1 MRKIKKG
8 SFTIEAALLMP
19 LVLMILI
26 GVLYLDFFVHD
37 RAYLTA
43 AAYEAAVSGSME
55 GYKKKG
61 NIYEKAD
68 IQGRMLGDI
77 GLPGG
82 ENLSMHKCRKNC
94 ESNLQTGST
103 CRVPGAEMEAGSQW

>member
-1 MRKIKKG
+1 MTEHILLRQLMRQQ
-8 SFTIEAALLMP
+8 S
-19 LVLMILI
+19 
-26 GVLYLDFFVHD
+26 
-37 RAYLTA
+37 
-43 AAYEAAVSGSME
+43 AAVWKDM
-55 GYKKKG
+55 KKKG

-82 ENLSMHKCRKNC
+82 ENLSMQTNAGKNC